1 MATKKKEN
9 KTIRRRLWRAWVS
22 TVISIALVLVLVGA
36 AALLLL
42 NAKAVSDYF
51 KENVQVSVIMA
62 GDASEAAVQ
71 AYQHELDSLPFIRS
85 TAFISKEQG
94 IREMADMLG
103 EDFMDAFGS
112 APIPMSID
120 LSLEAEYVSRDSLA
134 MIAGVLGAS
143 PLVEEVVYQES
154 LVDSL
159 NANLGKITTAAF
171 VLIAVLL
178 FISIV
183 LIGNTVRL
191 LEEHEDVRAYYQRK
205 FRYIMVDEYQDTNNA
220 QYRLTSVRQSV
231 LQGTVAAL
239 LAIGILAGGL
249 YLLDREFPGALR
261 LFPREILLMVAGIVL
276 LTGIVICAVSTV
288 IVVGRLVDMDK
299 EELYS

>member
-191 LEEHEDVRAYYQRK
+191 AVFSKRFSVHT
-205 FRYIMVDEYQDTNNA
+205 M
-220 QYRLTSVRQSV
+220 RLVGATKRFIRRPFVGQSV

-249 YLLDREFPGALR
+249 CLLDREFPGALR

>member
-191 LEEHEDVRAYYQRK
+191 AVFSKRFSVHT
-205 FRYIMVDEYQDTNNA
+205 M
-220 QYRLTSVRQSV
+220 RLVGATKRFIRRPFVGQSV

-239 LAIGILAGGL
+239 LSIGFLAGGL